1 MRETKTPKL
10 QDESDER
17 TRRAADSAAPETPR
31 AIALRA
37 EGLSAYYG
45 AAQAV
50 GDVFLAFEVGA
61 VTAIIG
67 PSGCG
72 KSTLLRCLNR
82 MHETTP
88 GARATG
94 RVLLGEVGGGIAPAL
109 IGTVMLAAV
118 SGAIA
123 IPVGIAAAIFVV
135 EYRSG
140 RFAAP
145 VRFAAELI
153 AGLPSIVIGVF
164 VWALLVRGLV
174 GHYAAIAGAVALA
187 VIMVPIVAR
196 TVEEVLKLVPNSL
209 REAALALGAPRWKV
223 ILSIVLPTARAG
235 VLTASILALARS
247 AGETA
252 PLLLTALGNDFFST
266 DLLRPIAALPLQIYR
281 YAISPYDDWHTKA
294 WGASLVLVI
303 VIGFI
308 GLVLRIV
315 ARQRVR

>member
-1 MRETKTPKL
+1 MAVSVITHSSAIPARH
-10 QDESDER
+10 R
-17 TRRAADSAAPETPR
+17 VATRRRIAQSAVVGLLLLATALAVALLVTILGYVIVRGLP
-31 AIALRA
+31 AI
-37 EGLSAYYG
+37 
-45 AAQAV
+45 
-50 GDVFLAFEVGA
+50 DLAFFTER
-61 VTAIIG
+61 
-67 PSGCG
+67 P
-72 KSTLLRCLNR
+72 R
-82 MHETTP
+82 P
-88 GARATG
+88 F
-94 RVLLGEVGGGIAPAL
+94 GEPGGGIGPAL
-109 IGTVMLAAV
+109 LGTALLAAV

-123 IPVGIAAAIFVV
+123 IPIGMAAAIFVV

-196 TVEEVLKLVPNSL
+196 TVEEVLRLVPNSL

-223 ILSIVLPTARAG
+223 IMSIVLPTARAG
-235 VLTASILALARS
+235 IITASILALARS

-252 PLLLTALGNDFFST
+252 PLLLTALGNDFFSA
-266 DLLRPIAALPLQIYR
+266 DLFRPIAALPLQIYR
-281 YAISPYDDWHTKA
+281 YAVSPYDDWHTKA
-294 WGASLVLVI
+294 WGASLVLVV
-303 VIGFI
+303 VIGAV
-308 GLVLRIV
+308 GLLLRVV

>member
-1 MRETKTPKL
+1 MAV
-10 QDESDER
+10 
-17 TRRAADSAAPETPR
+17 AAITPR
-31 AIALRA
+31 SAIPARHRVVA
-37 EGLSAYYG
+37 GRRIAQGVVVGLLL
-45 AAQAV
+45 
-50 GDVFLAFEVGA
+50 LA
-61 VTAIIG
+61 
-67 PSGCG
+67 
-72 KSTLLRCLNR
+72 TLLAVALLV
-82 MHETTP
+82 TIL
-88 GARATG
+88 GYVIARGLPALSIAFFTE
-94 RVLLGEVGGGIAPAL
+94 RPRPFGEDGGGIAPAL
-109 IGTVMLAAV
+109 IGTLVLAAV
-118 SGAIA
+118 SGVIA

-164 VWALLVRGLV
+164 VWAFLVRGLV

-209 REAALALGAPRWKV
+209 REAALALGAPRWRV
-223 ILSIVLPTARAG
+223 IVSVVLPTARAG
-235 VLTASILALARS
+235 VLTAAILALARS

-252 PLLLTALGNDFFST
+252 PLLLTALGNDFFSA

-281 YAISPYDDWHTKA
+281 YAVSPYDDWHAKA
-294 WGASLVLVI
+294 WGASLVLVV
-303 VIGFI
+303 VIGAV
-308 GLVLRIV
+308 GLLLRVV

>member
-1 MRETKTPKL
+1 MAVSAITP
-10 QDESDER
+10 SSAIPAR
-17 TRRAADSAAPETPR
+17 HRVAARRRVAQSVVVGLLLLAT
-31 AIALRA
+31 ALAVALLVTILGYVIVR
-37 EGLSAYYG
+37 GLPAL
-45 AAQAV
+45 
-50 GDVFLAFEVGA
+50 DLAFFTER
-61 VTAIIG
+61 
-67 PSGCG
+67 P
-72 KSTLLRCLNR
+72 R
-82 MHETTP
+82 P
-88 GARATG
+88 F
-94 RVLLGEVGGGIAPAL
+94 GESGGGIGPAL
-109 IGTVMLAAV
+109 LGTALLAAV

-123 IPVGIAAAIFVV
+123 IPIGMAAAIFVV

-145 VRFAAELI
+145 VRFSAELI

-187 VIMVPIVAR
+187 VIMVPIVGR
-196 TVEEVLKLVPNSL
+196 TAEEVLRLVPNSL

-235 VLTASILALARS
+235 VLTAAILALARS

-266 DLLRPIAALPLQIYR
+266 DLFRPIAALPLQIYR

-294 WGASLVLVI
+294 WGASLVLVV
-303 VIGFI
+303 VIGAV
-308 GLVLRIV
+308 GLLLRVV

>member
-1 MRETKTPKL
+1 MAVAALASSSTIPARH
-10 QDESDER
+10 R
-17 TRRAADSAAPETPR
+17 VIARRRLAQSAIVGLLLTATLL
-31 AIALRA
+31 AVALLITILAYVVLR
-37 EGLSAYYG
+37 GLPALN
-45 AAQAV
+45 
-50 GDVFLAFEVGA
+50 LAFFTER
-61 VTAIIG
+61 
-67 PSGCG
+67 P
-72 KSTLLRCLNR
+72 R
-82 MHETTP
+82 P
-88 GARATG
+88 F
-94 RVLLGEVGGGIAPAL
+94 GEVGGGIAPAL
-109 IGTVMLAAV
+109 VGTAILAAA

-164 VWALLVRGLV
+164 VWAFLVRGLV
-174 GHYAAIAGAVALA
+174 GHFSALAGAVALA

-223 ILSIVLPTARAG
+223 ILRVVLPTARAG
-235 VLTASILALARS
+235 VLTAAILALARS

-266 DLLRPIAALPLQIYR
+266 DLLRPIGALPLQIYR
-281 YAISPYDDWHTKA
+281 YAVSPYDDWHVKA
-294 WGASLVLVI
+294 WGASLVLVV
-303 VIGFI
+303 VIGGV
-308 GLVLRIV
+308 GLLLRVL